1 MACLPFLGMLLNK
14 IQNGI
19 QPYRNDTQDHD
30 GHQHPCQFES
40 LGAVDDQVAKSLAG
54 ADEFSDDHADKAQ
67 SNIDFHHTQDERHGR
82 RKLRQRRR
90 LDSAAAFPAR

>member
-30 GHQHPCQFES
+30 GHQHPCQFE
-40 LGAVDDQVAKSLAG
+40 VW
-54 ADEFSDDHADKAQ
+54 E
-67 SNIDFHHTQDERHGR
+67 
-82 RKLRQRRR
+82 
-90 LDSAAAFPAR
+90 P